1 MEERRGRMMYDK
13 ILGGLLGAA
22 AGDAMGAAT
31 ETRTRKQI
39 EEKFGGYV
47 TDFIEPPLDTFAR
60 GNKAGQVTDDF
71 SVAYVTLHEII
82 RSGKADEASFVDGLL
97 KWAGMPEYFDR
108 FAGPTTRASVD
119 ILRGIP
125 VDKSIFIPVNDNRKA
140 SNGAAMK
147 AAPIAL
153 LGKGN
158 IDDAI
163 AYAVAAGKI
172 PHPNNIALAGA
183 AAVAAATGA
192 AMQEGANLYDVVQAA
207 IYGAS
212 KGDRIGR
219 QTADTLAGA
228 SVETRIRW
236 AVSVALSADN
246 LDQAID
252 ELADYIG
259 SGLMTVEAVPAAIG
273 ICVAAGGKTV
283 EGICAAVNIGD
294 DTDTVATMVG
304 GILGTLNGAGS
315 MPDHY
320 MDVIEKANQFDL
332 KDLAEKILNFGV

>member
-1 MEERRGRMMYDK
+1 
-13 ILGGLLGAA
+13 
-22 AGDAMGAAT
+22 
-31 ETRTRKQI
+31 
-39 EEKFGGYV
+39 
-47 TDFIEPPLDTFAR
+47 
-60 GNKAGQVTDDF
+60 
-71 SVAYVTLHEII
+71 
-82 RSGKADEASFVDGLL
+82 
-97 KWAGMPEYFDR
+97 
-108 FAGPTTRASVD
+108 
-119 ILRGIP
+119 
-125 VDKSIFIPVNDNRKA
+125 
-140 SNGAAMK
+140 MK

-172 PHPNNIALAGA
+172 THPNNIALAGA

>member
-125 VDKSIFIPVNDNRKA
+125 VDKGIFIPVNDNRKA

-172 PHPNNIALAGA
+172 THPNNIALAGA

-259 SGLMTVEAVPAAIG
+259 SGLMTVEAEIG
-273 ICVAAGGKTV
+273 RAHV
-283 EGICAAVNIGD
+283 
-294 DTDTVATMVG
+294 
-304 GILGTLNGAGS
+304 
-315 MPDHY
+315 
-320 MDVIEKANQFDL
+320 
-332 KDLAEKILNFGV
+332 